1 VLRASRAQWANV
13 TTRLGDRA
21 AAAGLIKYKQGVW
34 AGANRTYAD
43 EYERGH
49 LDYLAGIDQVGQ
61 YSMLVGYID
70 FFGCRSI
77 LDVGCGHG
85 VLRSRL
91 DRVAFERYVGID
103 PVVAAIAIAQQYADA
118 RTEFVVGDV
127 FLPQLGSFDAVVCC
141 EVLYHI
147 PELEAALDRI
157 RALIKPEGYLLTSHL
172 QHPRDAGLYRMLS
185 ERFELVSAYDLG
197 NDTARGIRH
206 RKVAAYRRTI

>member
-1 VLRASRAQWANV
+1 VLRELRAQPAKV
-13 TTRLGDRA
+13 TARLGDWA

-34 AGANRTYAD
+34 AGANRAYAD

-49 LDYLAGIDQVGQ
+49 WDYLASIDQVGQ
-61 YSMLVGYID
+61 YSMLVGYLD

-91 DRVAFERYVGID
+91 ERVAFERYVGID
-103 PVVAAIAIAQQYADA
+103 PVAAAIAIAEQYADA
-118 RTEFVVGDV
+118 RTEFTVGDV
-127 FLPQLGSFDAVVCC
+127 FLPELGSFDAVVCC

-147 PELEAALDRI
+147 PELGAALDRI
-157 RALIKPEGYLLTSHL
+157 RALINPEGYLLTSHL
-172 QHPRDAGLYRMLS
+172 QHPRDAGLYRMLN
-185 ERFELVSAYDLG
+185 ERFELVSLYELG
-197 NDTARGIRH
+197 NNTVRGIRH